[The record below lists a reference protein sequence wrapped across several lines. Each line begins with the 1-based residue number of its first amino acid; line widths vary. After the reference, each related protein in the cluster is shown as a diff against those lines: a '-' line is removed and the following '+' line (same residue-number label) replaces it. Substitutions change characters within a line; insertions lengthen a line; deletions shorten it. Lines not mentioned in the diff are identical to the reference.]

1 VKAQGSL
8 IEVGLTGEFSFWTGL
23 RIVIA
28 RLRALITLASIVI
41 ITWFIFTID
50 PDAEETALDLVKD
63 FTSLVIIVEI
73 DEML

>member
-1 VKAQGSL
+1 M
-8 IEVGLTGEFSFWTGL
+8 
-23 RIVIA
+23 
-28 RLRALITLASIVI
+28 I

-73 DEML
+73 DSMLIGFAEDKSSEIKLKK